1 MDLQTLD
8 TYFRSILKID
18 EFAKYDNS
26 FNGIQVDR
34 GEGPVRKVAF
44 AVDACE
50 ESFRLASEWGAEV
63 LCVHHGLLW
72 GKELPIV
79 GVHRKRIR
87 FLLEHDLAL
96 YAVHLPLDADP
107 VIGNNVT
114 LAQRLQLQ
122 DLSPFGVYRGVEIGV
137 QGVFPHPI
145 NVSTAAEKLF
155 GPSCNNYHLLPF
167 GKPSVQ
173 SVAIVSGGAAS
184 EALQAIDKGIDL
196 FITGESSHSI
206 YHACMEAGIN
216 VLFGGHYQTETG
228 GVLRWAERTAQET
241 GLETRFFDIPTGL

>member
-1 MDLQTLD
+1 MDLRTLD
-8 TYFRSILKID
+8 RYFRSILKID
-18 EFAKYDNS
+18 EFEKYDTS
-26 FNGIQVDR
+26 YNGIQVDR
-34 GEGPVRKVAF
+34 SEGLVHKVAF

-63 LCVHHGLLW
+63 LCVHHGLFW

-79 GVHRKRIR
+79 GVHRKRIH
-87 FLLEHDLAL
+87 FLLERDLGL

-107 VIGNNVT
+107 IIGNNVT
-114 LAQRLQLQ
+114 LAERLELQ
-122 DLSPFGVYRGVEIGV
+122 DVSPFGVYRGVEIGV
-137 QGVFPHPI
+137 QGVFSHPMDL
-145 NVSTAAEKLF
+145 STVTTKLF
-155 GPSCNNYHLLPF
+155 GPSFSDYRLLPF
-167 GKPSVQ
+167 GKPIVQ

-196 FITGESSHSI
+196 FITGEASHSI

-228 GVLRWAERTAQET
+228 GVIKWAERTARDT